1 MMVVKQFCEKLWDM
15 QMEKCL

>member
-1 MMVVKQFCEKLWDM
+1 MMVAKQFCEKLWDM